1 MTMYGLR
8 KRKFSGHNI
17 LHVDFYIDQDA
28 RSKNNIWIYWVD
40 FEEDKHNGIYR
51 IKPDG
56 SEKQHIISVSRV
68 CDTLILQTLYF
79 LLSDGNREELNK
91 RDSCGLGC

>member
-1 MTMYGLR
+1 MVFKKK
-8 KRKFSGHNI
+8 KRIFYNFFSGHNI

-40 FEEDKHNGIYR
+40 FEEDMHNGIYR

-56 SEKQHIISVSRV
+56 TEKQHIISVSRISNMV
-68 CDTLILQTLYF
+68 K
-79 LLSDGNREELNK
+79 E
-91 RDSCGLGC
+91 

>member
-1 MTMYGLR
+1 MVST
-8 KRKFSGHNI
+8 KKKIFFSFSGHNI

-28 RSKNNIWIYWVD
+28 RGKNNIWIYWVD

-56 SEKQHIISVSRV
+56 TEKQHIISVSRISNMV
-68 CDTLILQTLYF
+68 K
-79 LLSDGNREELNK
+79 E
-91 RDSCGLGC
+91 